1 MTATEAQKMTGAQC
15 LIKALEDVGVDTI
28 FGYPG
33 GQAIDI
39 YNALYDSKKLH
50 HILVRHE
57 QGAAHAADGYARATG
72 KVGTVIVT
80 SGPGATNTV
89 TGISTA
95 YMDSIPMVVITGQ
108 VATSSL
114 GSDAFQE
121 SDMTGIT
128 MPIVKHSYL
137 VHDPK
142 DLPEIIAEA
151 YYIASTGRPGPVVID
166 VPGNVSKAQNV
177 PYHFPEEVKLESYK
191 PTYKGNSK
199 QVKSAVRALEKA
211 ERPIIYAGGGILS
224 SNASAELLD
233 LAETLQIPVVVSLIG
248 KSCMPEDNP
257 LCLGMPG
264 MHGSRAA
271 NAALQNSDLIFA
283 VGTRF
288 ADRVTG
294 RLSAFAPDAKV
305 IHVDIDPAEIGKNR
319 NADIPVVGDAKLVL
333 AAINEQLH
341 KDQAQP
347 VDAEWVAKIDAI
359 RRESPFYYEKR
370 DDAIQPEYALEL
382 LDKLTKGKDTIFT
395 TEVGQHQMWAAQYLH
410 CTRPRTFLSSG
421 GAGTMGFG
429 FPAAI
434 GAQEGCPD
442 SLVVCVAGDGSLQ
455 MNIQEM
461 ATAYEAGT
469 PVKVLLLNNSTL
481 GMVHQWQDLFYSK
494 RYSQTVFTGNPDFVK
509 LAQAYHWYGDSVSDP
524 AQLEGA
530 MEKWLSQEGPALLEV
545 IIPDD
550 ENVFPMVP
558 AGGTLTGQ
566 IGVVKLD
573 ESGRP
578 VEKEGK

>member
-1 MTATEAQKMTGAQC
+1 MTGAQC

-33 GQAIDI
+33 GQAIDM

-57 QGAAHAADGYARATG
+57 QGATHAADGYARATG

-128 MPIVKHSYL
+128 MPIVKHNYL
-137 VHDPK
+137 VHDPEK
-142 DLPEIIAEA
+142 LPEIVAEA

-166 VPGNVSKAQNV
+166 IPGNVSKAQNV
-177 PYHFPEEVKLESYK
+177 PYHFPDEVKLESYK

-224 SNASAELLD
+224 SSASAELLD

-347 VDAEWVAKIDAI
+347 VDAEWVAKIDEI

-370 DDAIQPEYALEL
+370 DDAIQPEYTLEL
-382 LDKLTKGKDTIFT
+382 LDKLTKGRDTIFT

-434 GAQEGCPD
+434 GAQEGCPN

-469 PVKVLLLNNSTL
+469 PVKVLLLNNSAL
-481 GMVHQWQDLFYSK
+481 GMVHQWQDLFYNK

-524 AQLEGA
+524 SQLEGS
-530 MEKWLSQEGPALLEV
+530 MERWLSQEGPALLEV
-545 IIPDD
+545 VTPAD

-578 VEKEGK
+578 VEKRGE

>member
-1 MTATEAQKMTGAQC
+1 MTAQKMSGAQC
-15 LIKALEDVGVDTI
+15 LIKALEDVGVDTV

-50 HILVRHE
+50 HILARHE
-57 QGAAHAADGYARATG
+57 QGATHEADGYARATG

-95 YMDSIPMVVITGQ
+95 YMDSVPMVVITGQ
-108 VATSSL
+108 VPTSAL

-128 MPIVKHSYL
+128 LPIVKHSYL
-137 VHDPK
+137 VTDPK
-142 DLPEIIAEA
+142 ELPRIVAEA

-166 VPGNVSKAQNV
+166 IPGNISKSLNV
-177 PYHFPEEVKLESYK
+177 PYNFPKEVKLQSYK

-199 QVKSAVRALEKA
+199 QIKAAVRELKKA
-211 ERPIIYAGGGILS
+211 KQPVIYAGGGILS
-224 SNASAELLD
+224 SGASEELLK
-233 LAETLQIPVVVSLIG
+233 LAETLQIPAVISLIG
-248 KSCMPEDNP
+248 KSCFPEDHN

-264 MHGSRAA
+264 MHGTKAA
-271 NAALQNSDLIFA
+271 CLALQESDLIFA

-294 RLSAFAPDAKV
+294 RLSAFAPNARV
-305 IHVDIDPAEIGKNR
+305 VHVDIDPAEIGKNR
-319 NADIPVVGDAKLVL
+319 NADVPIVGDAKTVL
-333 AAINEQLH
+333 TAVNEELE
-341 KDQAQP
+341 KEKAEP
-347 VDAEWVAKIDAI
+347 SDAKWLEQIDAW
-359 RRESPFYYEKR
+359 RTESPLYYEASDELIK
-370 DDAIQPEYALEL
+370 PEYAMEV
-382 LDKLTKGKDTIFT
+382 LDKLTQGTDTVFT

-410 CTRPRTFLSSG
+410 TVRPRTFLSSG

-434 GAQEGCPD
+434 GAQMGCPE
-442 SLVVCVAGDGSLQ
+442 SKVVCIAGDGSLQ

-461 ATAYEAGT
+461 ATAYEQGL

-481 GMVHQWQDLFYSK
+481 GMVHQWQQLFYNE
-494 RYSQTVFTGNPDFVK
+494 RYSQTIFTGNPDFVK
-509 LAQAYHWYGDSVSDP
+509 LAEAYFWQAESVSKP
-524 AQLEGA
+524 SELEGA
-530 MEKWLSQEGPALLEV
+530 MKRFLDAEGPSLLEV
-545 IIPDD
+545 IVPET
-550 ENVFPMVP
+550 ENVFPMMP
-558 AGGTLTGQ
+558 AGGTLSGQ
-566 IGVVKLD
+566 IGLVHLD
-573 ESGRP
+573 KDGNRIDP
-578 VEKEGK
+578 KKEA

>member
-1 MTATEAQKMTGAQC
+1 MTGAQC

-382 LDKLTKGKDTIFT
+382 LDKLTKDKDTIFT

-545 IIPDD
+545 IIPED

-573 ESGRP
+573 ESGHP
-578 VEKEGK
+578 VEKKGK